1 MNLRDFVSSWEG
13 VRSENRLHRY
23 VVSGLLVTNVLTGIA
38 VLRTDRAV
46 VLIPPALNGEVE
58 MTRRTASTNLKESW
72 GLYLAE
78 LMGNITPSN
87 AEFIERT
94 IGPLIAPGIY
104 REVTDALS
112 EQIQDL
118 KADRI
123 SVSFRPHQV
132 FYEKETD
139 KVFVSGDHV
148 SQGPNSHPD
157 IRGRTYEF
165 QILFKDYR
173 PLLDHIEVYP
183 GEPHTLE
190 HQKFENKHA
199 THPSAP

>member
-1 MNLRDFVSSWEG
+1 M
-13 VRSENRLHRY
+13 
-23 VVSGLLVTNVLTGIA
+23 
-38 VLRTDRAV
+38 
-46 VLIPPALNGEVE
+46 
-58 MTRRTASTNLKESW
+58 
-72 GLYLAE
+72 
-78 LMGNITPSN
+78 
-87 AEFIERT
+87 
-94 IGPLIAPGIY
+94 
-104 REVTDALS
+104 TDALS